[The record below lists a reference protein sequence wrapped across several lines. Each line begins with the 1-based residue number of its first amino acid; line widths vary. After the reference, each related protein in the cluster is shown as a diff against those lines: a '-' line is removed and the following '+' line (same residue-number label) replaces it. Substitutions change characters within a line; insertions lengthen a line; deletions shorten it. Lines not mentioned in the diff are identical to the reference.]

1 VNGGIVNNTTEL
13 ARHYL
18 IRGWMIF
25 VIALYLLVFHVF
37 WASRACLASV
47 CLPPS
52 PITPPS
58 PDVVAWTDL
67 VVGLMYLA
75 VGVRALQ
82 LGTGARSR

>member
-1 VNGGIVNNTTEL
+1 VNNTTEL

-58 PDVVAWTDL
+58 PDVVA
-67 VVGLMYLA
+67 
-75 VGVRALQ
+75 
-82 LGTGARSR
+82 

>member
-1 VNGGIVNNTTEL
+1 MNSPTEL

-25 VIALYLLVFHVF
+25 VVALYLLVFHVF

-52 PITPPS
+52 SFTPPS
-58 PDVVAWTDL
+58 PAVVAWTGL
-67 VVGLMYLA
+67 VAGLMYLA
-75 VGVRALQ
+75 IGIRALQ
-82 LGTGARSR
+82 LGTGAKSR

>member
-1 VNGGIVNNTTEL
+1 
-13 ARHYL
+13 
-18 IRGWMIF
+18 MIF

-52 PITPPS
+52 PIAPPS

-67 VVGLMYLA
+67 AAGAFYLL

-82 LGTGARSR
+82 LGTGVKSR

>member
-1 VNGGIVNNTTEL
+1 MNSTKQL
-13 ARHYL
+13 ATHYL

-25 VIALYLLVFHVF
+25 VVALYLLVFHVF

-58 PDVVAWTDL
+58 PSVVAWTDL
-67 VVGLMYLA
+67 VAGLFYLLVGT
-75 VGVRALQ
+75 RALQ
-82 LGTGARSR
+82 LGRRGPSR

>member
-1 VNGGIVNNTTEL
+1 VHNTTEL

-18 IRGWMIF
+18 IRGWLIF

-37 WASRACLASV
+37 WTSRACLASV
-47 CLPPS
+47 CLSPS

-58 PDVVAWTDL
+58 PAVVAWTDL

-75 VGVRALQ
+75 VGIRALQ